1 MYNTHVTT
9 KDTNKDRTLE
19 IARETMFEN
28 GTWTLIND
36 QSEQAFTGRR
46 GQTLQAISQPEGVIC
61 VYPIITKSYLYGCV
75 DTHRRRRLYEGL
87 GSRGGKSLVIS
98 KSCTGIPAPATSQSN
113 ATLL

>member
-1 MYNTHVTT
+1 MYNIHVTT

-19 IARETMFEN
+19 IARETMFKN

-36 QSEQAFTGRR
+36 QLEQAFTGQQ

-61 VYPIITKSYLYGCV
+61 IYPIIMKSYLYGCI
-75 DTHRRRRLYEGL
+75 DTHRRWHLYEGL
-87 GSRGGKSLVIS
+87 GSHGGKLLVIS